1 MSEIISEPMSDVD
14 LRAPVAFVIFNRPAH
29 TKRVFDAIAAVRP
42 KTLFIIA
49 DGPRPSHS
57 TDDEKCRQARAVI
70 ENVTWPCDVKTD
82 FADTNMG
89 CRARTISGTDW
100 VFSQVN
106 EAIFLED
113 DTVPHPGFFRFCQ
126 DLLRHYRDEPR
137 VAAITGLCLS
147 PSWSSKYSYG
157 FSILPCT
164 WGRAFWRRSWEAFDP
179 AMTLWPEVRDNA
191 LLSHVFPDPAQ
202 AAYWQKIMTSAYL
215 RKFDSWGYPFMFSC
229 WLQGGLTAVPGRN
242 LVRNIGFGPEST
254 HTKVSGGYG
263 KLALQDISFPL
274 RHPPM
279 IARDHAY
286 DDYAH
291 RQFIDDRSLS
301 ARLRNKIRRVV
312 EEHRFHRRERAL
324 LDGQS
329 PS

>member
-1 MSEIISEPMSDVD
+1 MSDVE
-14 LRAPVAFVIFNRPAH
+14 LNTPVAFVIFNRPAH
-29 TKRVFDAIAAVRP
+29 TKRVFDVIAAVRP
-42 KTLFIIA
+42 SKLFIIA
-49 DGPRPSHS
+49 DGPRSSHPM
-57 TDDEKCRQARAVI
+57 DGEKCAQVRAVV
-70 ENVTWPCDVKTD
+70 ENVTWPCDVRMD
-82 FADTNMG
+82 FAHANMG
-89 CRARTISGTDW
+89 CRARTISGTNW
-100 VFSQVN
+100 VFSQAD

-113 DTVPHPGFFRFCQ
+113 DTVPHPDFFRFCQ
-126 DLLRHYRDEPR
+126 DLLQHYRDDPR

-147 PSWSSKYSYG
+147 PSWSSRYSYG

-179 AMTLWPEVRDNA
+179 AMRLWPEVRDNL
-191 LLSHVFPDPAQ
+191 LLSRVFPDPAQ
-202 AAYWQKIMTSAYL
+202 AAYWQKIMQSAYL

-242 LVRNIGFGPEST
+242 LVRNIGFGPEAT

-279 IARDHAY
+279 IVRDHAY
-286 DDYAH
+286 DDHAH
-291 RQFIDDRSLS
+291 RQFINNSSLS
-301 ARLRNKIRRVV
+301 ARLRHKVTRIVDEYRL
-312 EEHRFHRRERAL
+312 HRHRSDVL
-324 LDGQS
+324 GGQR